1 LIEDPREVSP
11 EIVRTLVQET
21 SHNSQGA
28 IYKMKT
34 LRTLAVLSVAA
45 LLLFAGVPSFAQYAP
60 SSPSY
65 LSAVAGR
72 FIAQNYNYPPT
83 ANYIGGPGGGNG
95 GNSVGASSI
104 TVQTALITLPDGRT
118 IFPYN
123 IFTPIIV
130 GGNGVQEYV
139 LPTGVSN
146 CYYNSSVGNGTCTI
160 SGTFTFAHSNG
171 EAVVSGTAGL
181 AEAIYD
187 ASLVSGGLVTID
199 RFWTRGINTTCSGCP
214 ASADALINSLVVF
227 PTVGIEQ
234 ISAYPVRYWSAA
246 PSNAAFLA
254 VPTTL
259 TAVTALPSTTPPGA
273 FGTGTYHLCVAYV
286 DVMGNEGPCSLDF
299 SEAGLASGSFIF
311 TPPAASAGAV
321 GYTVYISLTGGTYA
335 LAYQVPLLSTVC
347 TLTTVESITPACA
360 VTNTAYGQVG
370 ATATVTA
377 ITVNTSP
384 LALQL
389 GAASTTADYVG
400 NSNGHTAYA
409 YVPGSHVAAIGMV
422 AASLPFT
429 ACPATVATTVPCV
442 IGTLAVTPN
451 LMNYIGKEI
460 RVCGKEQLT
469 GASATVEKIQLW
481 WDGAGSDA
489 AGVPVNIANLSATVG
504 PNTAAAYTGQFCWQ
518 GFTTAQGTSVTA
530 GSIEGGYSFWE
541 QYLSATPAAIFVGGD
556 TFTATTGSLN
566 LAGGAGFST
575 RLHVVQLHTTGTDV
589 SPQLVNL
596 TFEVLN

>member
-1 LIEDPREVSP
+1 MKKLG
-11 EIVRTLVQET
+11 TL
-21 SHNSQGA
+21 
-28 IYKMKT
+28 
-34 LRTLAVLSVAA
+34 LSTVAA
-45 LLLFAGVPSFAQYAP
+45 LLLLAGVPQLSQAQYAP
-60 SSPSY
+60 SAPSD

-72 FIAQNYNYPPT
+72 FVAQNYNYPTT

-95 GNSVGASSI
+95 GNSVGVSSI
-104 TVQTALITLPDGRT
+104 TVQTAVIVLPDGRQ

-130 GGNGVQEYV
+130 GGVGVQEYL
-139 LPTGVSN
+139 LPSGVSN
-146 CYYNSSVGNGTCTI
+146 CYYNSSTGNGSCTI

-171 EAVVSGTAGL
+171 EPVISGTAGL

-187 ASLVSGGLVTID
+187 AFLVGGGLVTID
-199 RFWTRGINTTCSGCP
+199 KYWTRGINTSCSGCP

-227 PTVGIEQ
+227 PSVSIEQ

-246 PSNAAFLA
+246 PSTDTFLA
-254 VPTTL
+254 VPATL
-259 TAVTALPSTTPPGA
+259 TAVTALPSATPAGA

-286 DVMGNEGPCSLDF
+286 DIMGNEGPCSLDF

-311 TPPAASAGAV
+311 TPPAASTGAV
-321 GYTVYISLTGGTYA
+321 GYTIYISLTSGTYA
-335 LAYQVPLLSTVC
+335 LAYQVPLTSSVC
-347 TLTTVESITPACA
+347 TLTLVESITPACA
-360 VTNTAYGQVG
+360 VTNTAYGQTG

-389 GAASTTADYVG
+389 GAASTTSDYVG
-400 NSNGHTAYA
+400 NSNGHTTYA
-409 YVPGSHVAAIGMV
+409 YIPGSHLGVIGMV

-451 LMNYIGKEI
+451 ILNYVGKEI

-504 PNTAAAYTGQFCWQ
+504 PNTAAAYTGNFCWQ
-518 GFTTAQGTSVTA
+518 GFTTAQGTTVTS
-530 GSIEGGYSFWE
+530 GSIQGGYSFWE
-541 QYLSATPAAIFVGGD
+541 EYLSATPAAIFVGGD
-556 TFTATTGSLN
+556 TFTATTASLN
-566 LAGGAGFST
+566 LAGGNGFTS
-575 RLHVVQLHTTGTDV
+575 RLHIVQLHTTGTDV
-589 SPQLVNL
+589 SPQLMNL

>member
-1 LIEDPREVSP
+1 MKKLG
-11 EIVRTLVQET
+11 TLVST
-21 SHNSQGA
+21 
-28 IYKMKT
+28 
-34 LRTLAVLSVAA
+34 VAA
-45 LLLFAGVPSFAQYAP
+45 LLLLAGVPQFSQAQYAP

-72 FIAQNYNYPPT
+72 FVATNYNYPQT

-95 GNSVGASSI
+95 GNSVGVSSI
-104 TVQTALITLPDGRT
+104 TVNTALITLPDGRS

-130 GGNGVQEYV
+130 GGVGVQEYL
-139 LPTGVSN
+139 LPSGVSN
-146 CYYNSSVGNGTCTI
+146 CNYNSSTGNGSCVI
-160 SGTFTFAHSNG
+160 SGTFSFAHSNG
-171 EAVVSGTAGL
+171 EPVISGTAGL

-187 ASLVSGGLVTID
+187 AFLVGGGLVTID
-199 RFWTRGINTTCSGCP
+199 KYWTRGVNTSCTGCP

-227 PTVGIEQ
+227 PSVAVEQ
-234 ISAYPVRYWSAA
+234 ISAYPVRYWSAT
-246 PSNAAFLA
+246 PSTDTFLA
-254 VPTTL
+254 VPATL
-259 TAVTALPSTTPPGA
+259 TAVTALPSATPAGA

-286 DVMGNEGPCSLDF
+286 DIMGNEGPCSLDF

-311 TPPAASAGAV
+311 TPPATSPGAA
-321 GYTVYISLTGGTYA
+321 GYTIYISLTSGTYA
-335 LAYQVPLLSTVC
+335 LAYQVPLTASVC
-347 TLTTVESITPACA
+347 TLTTIELITPACA
-360 VTNTAYGQVG
+360 VANTTYGQSG

-389 GAASTTADYVG
+389 GAISTTADYVG
-400 NSNGHTAYA
+400 NSNGHTTYA
-409 YVPGSHVAAIGMV
+409 YTPGSHLATIGMV

-429 ACPATVATTVPCV
+429 ACPASVGTTVPCV
-442 IGTLAVTPN
+442 LGTLAVTPN
-451 LMNYIGKEI
+451 LMNYVGKEI

-469 GASATVEKIQLW
+469 GASGTVEKIQLW

-504 PNTAAAYTGQFCWQ
+504 PNTAAAYTGNFCWQ
-518 GFTTAQGTSVTA
+518 GFTTAQGTTVTS
-530 GSIEGGYSFWE
+530 GSIQGGYSFWE

-556 TFTATTGSLN
+556 TFTATTASLN
-566 LAGGAGFST
+566 LAGGNGFTS
-575 RLHVVQLHTTGTDV
+575 RLHIVQLHTTGTDV
-589 SPQLVNL
+589 SPQLMNL